1 MWTFRRPAGRI
12 RTLRVSPAGQRAF
25 AGCGAAGTLTG
36 AESPSGKDAKSRDI
50 CCGRM
55 RTPYAA
61 IETGGDSCD
70 DSGLRMLKARV

>member
-1 MWTFRRPAGRI
+1 
-12 RTLRVSPAGQRAF
+12 
-25 AGCGAAGTLTG
+25 LTG